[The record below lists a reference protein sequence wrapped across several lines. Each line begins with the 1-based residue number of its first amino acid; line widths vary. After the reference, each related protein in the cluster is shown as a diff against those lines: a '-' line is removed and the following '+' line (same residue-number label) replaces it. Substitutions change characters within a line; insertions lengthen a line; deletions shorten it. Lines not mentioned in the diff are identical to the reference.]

1 MDSTKRTA
9 CVEAKIDGVWQP
21 ARLYLGK
28 LFPNETRGQRLA
40 SFMRLQVADPSYK
53 LVVQRRNHSPIEVP
67 LGDINLDPK
76 NQGHNLLKP
85 KILYDRVVKSGLT
98 DAEARALRDHI
109 AA

>member
-28 LFPNETRGQRLA
+28 LFPNETRGQRIA
-40 SFMRLQVADPSYK
+40 SFKRLQLIDPDYK
-53 LVVQRRNHSPIEVP
+53 LVVHRRGHSPREVP
-67 LGDINLDPK
+67 LKDIHLDPN
-76 NQGHNLLKP
+76 NQSHGFEPRIH
-85 KILYDRVVKSGLT
+85 YDKVMNGLSSKK
-98 DAEARALRDHI
+98 EAHALRDYI